1 MRIRSI
7 YGEALGL
14 EYSNIRHNRHRKGP
28 GYAEYRICR
37 ILIHGEDRRFF
48 QRYLKHFVGYAE
60 LSDIPE
66 SDIPDTTVFKCIT
79 GSTTLY
85 MAYDVDS
92 LGIHILIEALISSR

>member
-66 SDIPDTTVFKCIT
+66 SDMPDTTVFIDT
-79 GSTTLY
+79 
-85 MAYDVDS
+85 
-92 LGIHILIEALISSR
+92 